1 MGHVHLQVTDLD
13 RALAFYQG
21 LPGFELQQRYSEQ
34 AAFLGAR
41 GYHHHIGLNTCNSL
55 GEAPARTQ
63 GAAGLY
69 HAALLYPTR
78 ANLGRVVGRLVA
90 AGYPLSGAADHGVSE
105 AVYLNAP
112 DGNGLELYWDRPR
125 AEWPRDAAGGLTMYT
140 RPLDLGTLMAAGET
154 PG

>member
-1 MGHVHLQVTDLD
+1 MHLQVTD

-21 LPGFELQQRYSEQ
+21 LLGFELQQRYGEQ

-41 GYHHHIGLNTCNSL
+41 GYHHHIGLNTRNSL
-55 GEAPARTQ
+55 GGAPARTQ

-105 AVYLNAP
+105 PSTSTPPTATAWSCAGTGTGRLAP
-112 DGNGLELYWDRPR
+112 RRSRRPHHVHSSPRFGRADGSG
-125 AEWPRDAAGGLTMYT
+125 
-140 RPLDLGTLMAAGET
+140 
-154 PG
+154 